1 MLMTHK
7 NCWKTVLGLSTLH
20 MTGWTVKD
28 VSSTCCVVGFSIWP
42 TEGRIWS
49 LHPICYSY
57 LQARSLKRLCQIVIK
72 MGHKCSLVAI
82 ELLVVSRWKKIKNA
96 SPEDA
101 KICSTYVMC
110 GREDWKQWAFEMKWL
125 QGEIMTEGRLSHQTQ
140 CGHLTGNET
149 QDEPKYHGVNTL
161 IAEENARCGGRETG
175 SLHLEKFPL
184 WNGKPHALLKK
195 DSVSEKLMGME
206 EYWAP
211 EGKA

>member
-101 KICSTYVMC
+101 KICSTYVVWQK
-110 GREDWKQWAFEMKWL
+110 RLETVSFWNEVTPRWNKDRRKTLTPNSVWSFNRQWD
-125 QGEIMTEGRLSHQTQ
+125 
-140 CGHLTGNET
+140 TGWA
-149 QDEPKYHGVNTL
+149 K
-161 IAEENARCGGRETG
+161 I
-175 SLHLEKFPL
+175 S
-184 WNGKPHALLKK
+184 WGKHP
-195 DSVSEKLMGME
+195 DSWRKCKM
-206 EYWAP
+206 WW
-211 EGKA
+211 